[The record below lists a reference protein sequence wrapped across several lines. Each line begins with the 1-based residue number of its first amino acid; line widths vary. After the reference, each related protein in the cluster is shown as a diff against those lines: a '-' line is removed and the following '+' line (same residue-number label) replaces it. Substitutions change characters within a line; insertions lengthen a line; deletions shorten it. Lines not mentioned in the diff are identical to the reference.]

1 MSALDVGLLI
11 YMLVHTLS
19 GIKRGLIHVIGSLI
33 GMIAGAFVALHY
45 SLDIAQW
52 FAKVSGFDIQQ
63 LGKWVMFLVV
73 FVVTS
78 QLIGFLFWLGER
90 ALGFMVHLPF
100 ISSINHILGGLL
112 AFFEG
117 AFFVGI
123 ALYYAKFLPVPG
135 LDAAMKLSKLT
146 PWFVKISQIFL
157 PLIPDAIKEAMK
169 GLI

>member
-33 GMIAGAFVALHY
+33 GMIAGAYVALNY
-45 SLDIAQW
+45 SLDIAKW

-63 LGKWVMFLVV
+63 LGKWVMFLIV
-73 FVVTS
+73 FIVIS
-78 QLIGFLFWLGER
+78 QLIGFMFWMGER
-90 ALGFMVHLPF
+90 VFGFMVRLPF
-100 ISSINHILGGLL
+100 ISSINHLLGGLL

-117 AFFVGI
+117 AFLVGL

-135 LDAAMKLSKLT
+135 LDAAMAVSKLT
-146 PWFVKISQIFL
+146 PWFIKISQIFL
-157 PLIPDAIKEAMK
+157 PLIPEFIKTAMK
-169 GLI
+169 GIV